1 MKVLRYSQAS
11 ILTAMKVKIEQL
23 IFPFYTMAH
32 HKHNI
37 LTRIFELDS
46 LAILEILESTT
57 SLEVLVYME

>member
-1 MKVLRYSQAS
+1 
-11 ILTAMKVKIEQL
+11 MKVKIETVNL
-23 IFPFYTMAH
+23 SFYTMAH

>member
-1 MKVLRYSQAS
+1 
-11 ILTAMKVKIEQL
+11 MKVKIETVNL
-23 IFPFYTMAH
+23 SFYTMVH

>member
-1 MKVLRYSQAS
+1 
-11 ILTAMKVKIEQL
+11 MKVKIEQL